1 MQNNRQFRIGALA
14 VIFVSLLATSAF
26 ALADDSEQLLTANGK
41 GTIKVGREAFAL
53 SSVII
58 KLAPDGQADITLVS
72 EITFFLKGKW
82 SKDNTAPNIINL
94 EITGGMTS
102 GGAQGT
108 GKLTIR
114 ADKSLDRFS
123 AQGGTK
129 TSARKV
135 IIDFVAN

>member
-1 MQNNRQFRIGALA
+1 MLINRQFRFGTLA
-14 VIFVSLLATSAF
+14 VILGSLLATSAF
-26 ALADDSEQLLTANGK
+26 ALTDDSEQLLTANGK
-41 GTIKVGREAFAL
+41 GTIKVGRESFAL

-94 EITGGMTS
+94 EITGSMTA

-114 ADKSLDRFS
+114 ADKSLDRFT

-135 IIDFVAN
+135 SIDFVAN